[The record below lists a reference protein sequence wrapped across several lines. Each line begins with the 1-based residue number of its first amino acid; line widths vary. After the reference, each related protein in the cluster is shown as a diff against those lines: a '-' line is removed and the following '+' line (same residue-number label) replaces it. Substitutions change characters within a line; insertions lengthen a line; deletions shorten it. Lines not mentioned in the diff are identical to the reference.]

1 LKDDKKNSN
10 QGKSKAFF
18 GSSSEESLESRMK
31 STLLTQSDILSSE
44 KLKSEEE
51 FLIPNIR
58 QTLIN
63 KAYDNAQLNDNQRKS
78 IKPVIRSSLADQ
90 EINDRYPAIFALAV
104 AIDAFLDGL
113 FIGITYSAS
122 EETGDPTGVF
132 VLALSIS
139 IESIC
144 LGSTFSLAIPKS
156 SSLKTRF
163 LSFLIGPLIM
173 FTTSFIGAE
182 IGIALLNYPTAF
194 QESRHLERQR
204 CYLSQAKNC

>member
-1 LKDDKKNSN
+1 LKSVIDSSGSRSVEDKINVS
-10 QGKSKAFF
+10 
-18 GSSSEESLESRMK
+18 
-31 STLLTQSDILSSE
+31 LLTETDLLANNEE
-44 KLKSEEE
+44 KSRASGEEDH
-51 FLIPNIR
+51 LIPNIS
-58 QTLIN
+58 
-63 KAYDNAQLNDNQRKS
+63 KAYENAQLNDDQRKS
-78 IKPVIRSSLADQ
+78 IKPVFRSSLTTQ
-90 EINDRYPAIFALAV
+90 EKLTKARYPAIFALAV